1 MTAPTTITSALEGAG
16 FRLTAPRRTLAA
28 LIAAR
33 RSHFT
38 AEDLIREARERR
50 LGVARATVF
59 RTLDVLSGL
68 GVVERIDMP
77 SGEHAF
83 VACEPSHHHHI
94 VCSSCGRTVDVP
106 DRELRSALDAIA
118 RGTGFRVDR
127 HRVELFGLCPAC
139 RAAMPS

>member
-1 MTAPTTITSALEGAG
+1 MAATTIVTALEGAG
-16 FRLTAPRRTLAA
+16 YRLTTPRRTLAG

-33 RSHFT
+33 DSHFT
-38 AEDLIREARERR
+38 ADDLVREARARR
-50 LGVARATVF
+50 LGVARATIF
-59 RTLDVLSGL
+59 RTLDVLTSL

-94 VCSSCGRTVDVP
+94 VCSSCGRATDVP
-106 DRELRSALDAIA
+106 DRELRTALDAIA
-118 RGTGFRVDR
+118 HETGFRVDR

-139 RAAMPS
+139 RREARA